1 MSVNLTLFII
11 ISFTNVFLHIF
22 RTLLVVKSGKV
33 IASLMNCICYTFS
46 AVVVKFISESDLT
59 VAMIVAASTNFI
71 GCYVAMLVF
80 ENIKKFKNVTSGK
93 KFIVK

>member
-1 MSVNLTLFII
+1 MTVNLLLFIV

-22 RTLLVVKSGKV
+22 RTLLVVKSGKL

-46 AVVVKFISESDLT
+46 AVVVKFISESDLLA
-59 VAMIVAASTNFI
+59 AMIVAASTNFL

-80 ENIKKFKNVTSGK
+80 EKIKKA
-93 KFIVK
+93 

>member
-1 MSVNLTLFII
+1 MSVNLLLFIA

-22 RTLLVVKSGKV
+22 RTLLVVKSGKL

-46 AVVVKFISESDLT
+46 AVVVKFISESDLL
-59 VAMIVAASTNFI
+59 VAMIVAASTNFF

-80 ENIKKFKNVTSGK
+80 EKIKK
-93 KFIVK
+93 

>member
-1 MSVNLTLFII
+1 MTVNLLLFIV

-22 RTLLVVKSGKV
+22 RTLLVVKSGKL

-46 AVVVKFISESDLT
+46 AVVVKFISESDLL
-59 VAMIVAASTNFI
+59 VAMIVAASTNFL

-80 ENIKKFKNVTSGK
+80 EKIKKA
-93 KFIVK
+93 

>member
-1 MSVNLTLFII
+1 MSVNLLLFIA

-22 RTLLVVKSGKV
+22 RTLLVVKSGKF

-46 AVVVKFISESDLT
+46 AVVVKFISESDLL
-59 VAMIVAASTNFI
+59 VAMIVAASTNFF

-80 ENIKKFKNVTSGK
+80 EKIKK
-93 KFIVK
+93 